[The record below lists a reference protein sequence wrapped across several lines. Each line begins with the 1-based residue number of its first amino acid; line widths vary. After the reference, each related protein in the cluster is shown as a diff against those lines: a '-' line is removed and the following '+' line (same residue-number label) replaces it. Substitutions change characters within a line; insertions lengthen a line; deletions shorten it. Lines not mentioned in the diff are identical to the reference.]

1 LFDFVCNAEREVQ
14 GHHASVKTIFST
26 GRTNSCQRNNGRT
39 TPPSP
44 SLSYVAPSTSNNSNK
59 LRAVATNSA
68 TRASSATK
76 STPPPTETVAYSSR
90 ARDIQYHRCKGFGH
104 VMRDC
109 SSKRVLVIKDDGE
122 YSSPSDFDEDTLALF
137 AADHAGNDDHTE
149 EHIGISD
156 ADHYES
162 LIVQQVLSTQME
174 RVEQN
179 QRHTLFQIK
188 CVIKE

>member
-1 LFDFVCNAEREVQ
+1 VQ
-14 GHHASVKTIFST
+14 GHHASVKTNFST

-109 SSKRVLVIKDDGE
+109 SSKRVLITKMMVSTLQLVI
-122 YSSPSDFDEDTLALF
+122 SMRIHLLCLQLTMQVMTTTLRSIL
-137 AADHAGNDDHTE
+137 
-149 EHIGISD
+149 
-156 ADHYES
+156 
-162 LIVQQVLSTQME
+162 VPVM
-174 RVEQN
+174 
-179 QRHTLFQIK
+179 QITMRA
-188 CVIKE
+188 